1 MPPVVILG
9 AGINGAALARELSLN
24 GVDVVVVDA
33 ADLASGA
40 TAYSSR
46 LIHGG
51 LRYLEYGEFDL
62 VRESL
67 EERTR
72 LLKLAPQFVK
82 PLRLFIPV
90 AHRLGG
96 LGPTVRRFLGW
107 ETKADRRRNVPRGL
121 WLVRMGLRLYDT
133 YARDPSL
140 PRYEVHPATTS
151 AVPGANRQDYRW
163 FCAYW
168 DAQIR
173 YPERFVVS
181 LFKDARCA
189 AAERGSS
196 FELLTYHHVRREGDM
211 LIVCPQNES
220 TASERTIRPIAVI
233 NATGA
238 WVDLTLAQIETP
250 ARKLMGG
257 TKGSHLVTHNARLRE
272 ALRGDALYAEAADGR
287 PVFVLPLGESTL
299 IGTTDD
305 RYEGD
310 PRNATA
316 SPQEVRYLLETVNR
330 LVPEAKLTESDI
342 AFHYSGVRPLPAVDA
357 SKTSA
362 ITRRHWL
369 EEHAGGPW
377 PLYSVIGGKLT
388 TCRSLAEGAA
398 RTILSKLG
406 VESKENSSNR
416 PLPGAENY
424 PADAQAQATQFARWS
439 SESKLASD
447 QIAAMWPLVGT
458 QIDQFLRER
467 PGSSN
472 ASLLGTSLPVEF
484 IHWIIDQEWVATLS
498 DLVERRLML
507 LHEPQ
512 LQLATL
518 RALAKILADY
528 QGHEPSTIETNL
540 NATTTQ
546 LKNRYGLKPIP

>member
-1 MPPVVILG
+1 MSPVVILG
-9 AGINGAALARELSLN
+9 AGINGAALARELALN
-24 GVDVVVVDA
+24 GLDVVVVDA

-72 LLKLAPQFVK
+72 LLKLAPQFVQ

-96 LGPTVRRFLGW
+96 LGPTIRRFLGW

-140 PRYEVHPATTS
+140 PRYEVHPAKTS
-151 AVPGANRQDYRW
+151 SVPGANRQDYRW

-173 YPERFVVS
+173 FPERFVVA
-181 LFKDARCA
+181 LFNDARRA
-189 AAERGSS
+189 AVERGAS
-196 FELLTYHHVRREGDM
+196 FELLTYHHVRRDSDM
-211 LIVCPQNES
+211 LIVRS
-220 TASERTIRPIAVI
+220 HDATAQSSRKIRPSAVI

-238 WVDLTLAQIETP
+238 WVDLTLAQIETS

-287 PVFVLPLGESTL
+287 PVFVLPLGDATL
-299 IGTTDD
+299 IGTTDE

-310 PRNATA
+310 PRDATA
-316 SPQEVRYLLETVNR
+316 SPEEVRYLLETVNR
-330 LVPEAKLTESDI
+330 LVPEAKLTETDI

-369 EEHAGGPW
+369 EEHSGAPW

-424 PADAQAQATQFARWS
+424 PAVAQAQAAQFARWS
-439 SESKLASD
+439 SETKLTSD

-458 QIDQFLRER
+458 EIDRFLRQR
-467 PGSSN
+467 PGTN
-472 ASLLGTSLPVEF
+472 NTSLQGTSLPVEF

-507 LHEPQ
+507 MYQPQ
-512 LQLATL
+512 LSAATL
-518 RALAKILADY
+518 CALAEILT
-528 QGHEPSTIETNL
+528 QRRPSDSIQSAAQVT
-540 NATTTQ
+540 ATANQ
-546 LKNRYGLKPIP
+546 LRTRYGLELRQ